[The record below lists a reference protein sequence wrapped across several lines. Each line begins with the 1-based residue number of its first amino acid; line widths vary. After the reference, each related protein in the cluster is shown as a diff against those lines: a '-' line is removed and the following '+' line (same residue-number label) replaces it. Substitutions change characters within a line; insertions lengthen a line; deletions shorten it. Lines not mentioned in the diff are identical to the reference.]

1 MGARLSKIRSQEMSR
16 PIINLEQWFASP
28 PGRLLRD
35 WELARADQ
43 AMNGC
48 FGYHAL
54 QTGMQ
59 YLPLLRNSR
68 IQHRWVAATETPVS
82 PLHAEHRDTATALVL
97 EPDALPF
104 GEASMDL
111 VLLPHTLEASAD
123 PHAVLREAARVLV
136 PEGRLLVFG
145 FNPVSLWGLQQKGRL
160 LAQRMGS
167 REPPVIPDVDDLIR
181 LGLLRDWLRLLG
193 FEIEGG
199 RFGCYRPSLRNEKW
213 FNHLQWL
220 EAAGDRWWPFMGGA
234 YFLQAT
240 KRVLG
245 VRRLQPRWK
254 LAKQARNTAAALHRH
269 HKISESCRK

>member
-1 MGARLSKIRSQEMSR
+1 MSR
-16 PIINLEQWFASP
+16 PIINLKQWFASP
-28 PGRLLRD
+28 PGKLLRD

-54 QTGMQ
+54 QIGMQ
-59 YLPLLRNSR
+59 YLPLLRNCR
-68 IQHRWVAATETPVS
+68 IQHRWVAATEAPVS
-82 PLHAEHRDTATALVL
+82 LPDAEHRNAGTALVL

-111 VLLPHTLEASAD
+111 VMLPHTLEASAD

-145 FNPVSLWGLQQKGRL
+145 FNPASLWGLQQKGRL

-199 RFGCYRPSLRNEKW
+199 CFGCYRPSLHNEKW
-213 FNHLQWL
+213 FNHLEWL

-234 YFLQAT
+234 YFLLAT

-245 VRRLQPRWK
+245 LRRLQPRWK
-254 LAKQARNTAAALHRH
+254 LAKQARNAAAALHRH
-269 HKISESCRK
+269 HKI